1 MGDAGFG
8 MKLDRRWFLGAA
20 AGLAMP
26 DAALAAPA
34 PIKAVL
40 ELFTSQS
47 CSSCPPAD
55 LLFLSLS
62 REPGLLALSMPVTIW
77 DHLGWKDTLAKTV
90 FSKRQKAYALAR
102 GDRRIYTPQAV
113 VNGISHAVGSDMKA
127 ITEARKDSAA
137 NALFL
142 APVLTRGPS
151 AWQLDVPGLAGHLV
165 ERATILLASFEREHA
180 VTINRGENTGRT
192 IRYGNVVRALTPL
205 GELGSTPAR
214 LTLPQGL
221 AAGETLG
228 LAVLIQAGTEE
239 QPGAMLGA
247 IEVPRG

>member
-1 MGDAGFG
+1 MT
-8 MKLDRRWFLGAA
+8 LDRRCFLGAA
-20 AGLAMP
+20 TGLALSAP
-26 DAALAAPA
+26 AQAAPT
-34 PIKAVL
+34 PPLNGVL
-40 ELFTSQS
+40 ELFTSQG

-62 REPGLLALSMPVTIW
+62 REPGLLALSLPVTIW

-113 VNGISHAVGSDMKA
+113 INGVAHAVGSDAKA
-127 ITEARKDSAA
+127 IEEARKDSLAHT
-137 NALFL
+137 NVLFL
-142 APVLTRGPS
+142 RPTLTRTQAG
-151 AWQLDVPGLAGHLV
+151 WQVEIPGLTDHAVDH
-165 ERATILLASFEREHA
+165 ATIMLAAFEREHT

-192 IRYGNVVRALTPL
+192 IRYGNVVRTLTRLGDLGRTAMRLALPEGQTASP
-205 GELGSTPAR
+205 TI
-214 LTLPQGL
+214 
-221 AAGETLG
+221 G
-228 LAVLIQAGTEE
+228 LAVLVQGGTEE